1 MKCPSPLL
9 LLPLSKSDGGF
20 SPTSRDVSIY
30 RKKCIRLEKEIDMLK
45 KSIADNSIYILYIL
59 ILIEKQYDED
69 ILHLK
74 GHQVSELRKRDETI
88 DEYYIRLKEM
98 ERSGKKES
106 AINNNNIKA
115 NEDRNAKQFV
125 EELEKIK
132 KEKKE
137 IEERMKREKEILIR
151 QNNELK
157 RKIAQQN
164 ISLKSSTTSTVTLSS
179 SSSSDVNNNNPNSP
193 IINNNKSEIEII
205 ISPLFQE
212 KFIVFIIILFIVTIL
227 FNIK

>member
-1 MKCPSPLL
+1 M
-9 LLPLSKSDGGF
+9 
-20 SPTSRDVSIY
+20 
-30 RKKCIRLEKEIDMLK
+30 
-45 KSIADNSIYILYIL
+45 
-59 ILIEKQYDED
+59 IEKQYDED

-106 AINNNNIKA
+106 TINNNNIKA

-157 RKIAQQN
+157 RKMAQQN
-164 ISLKSSTTSTVTLSS
+164 ISLKSSTTSTVTL
-179 SSSSDVNNNNPNSP
+179 SSSDVNNNNPNSP

-212 KFIVFIIILFIVTIL
+212 KFIVFIIILYL
-227 FNIK
+227 